1 MKVLVAYELFGKK
14 KISWANGETKK
25 KKCITR
31 TPILSK
37 IQIWEN
43 EKKIVKPNNFLN
55 FLIY

>member
-1 MKVLVAYELFGKK
+1 MSCLEKK
-14 KISWANGETKK
+14 KISWANGETKKK

>member
-1 MKVLVAYELFGKK
+1 MSCLEKK

-43 EKKIVKPNNFLN
+43 EKKNCKTKQFPQFFDLLEMIL
-55 FLIY
+55 